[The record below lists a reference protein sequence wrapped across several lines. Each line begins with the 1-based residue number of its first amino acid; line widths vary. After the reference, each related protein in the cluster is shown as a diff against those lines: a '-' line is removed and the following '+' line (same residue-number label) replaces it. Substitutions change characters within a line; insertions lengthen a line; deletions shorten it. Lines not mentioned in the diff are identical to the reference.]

1 MMCWLL
7 LVPNR
12 VKNRTENRVGSEL
25 VESNGGILVDRFL
38 FMLTERDDQIID
50 GVEPGGVGGGEI
62 ANWPV

>member
-1 MMCWLL
+1 MGLEMGL
-7 LVPNR
+7 
-12 VKNRTENRVGSEL
+12 ENRAGLEL

-38 FMLTERDDQIID
+38 FILTERDDQIVH

>member
-1 MMCWLL
+1 M
-7 LVPNR
+7 
-12 VKNRTENRVGSEL
+12 GSEL

-50 GVEPGGVGGGEI
+50 GVEPGGVGGGKI